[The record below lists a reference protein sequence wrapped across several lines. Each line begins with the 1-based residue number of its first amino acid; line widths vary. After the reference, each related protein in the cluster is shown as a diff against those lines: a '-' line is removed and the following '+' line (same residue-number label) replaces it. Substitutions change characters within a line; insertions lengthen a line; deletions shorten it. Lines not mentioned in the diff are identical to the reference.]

1 MLGSTTANSSPPS
14 RASVSCS
21 RRTLGR
27 RLARK
32 AQQLVAELVAQR
44 VVDALEIV
52 QVQAQH
58 GGGAAVAGRVQR
70 LQHLFAEQPPVG
82 HAGQRVVV
90 GHVAHL
96 RMGGVL
102 VGDVIGDQ
110 QHIAR
115 ARIAVVEHQRLG
127 TQRARAQR
135 GGQLLF
141 LFAHGAVRA
150 QRIIAEP
157 LEEGAGLFRQAF
169 LHGPAAHVGAVD
181 AEHGLHLA
189 VGQHD
194 PARHRV
200 HHQHA
205 GRDLRNHRVQ
215 EARQRAQL
223 GVVALGH
230 FLGAQQLLFL
240 HAALGL
246 VARDLGVAEQFAAVA
261 VDRVDH
267 HAGPEQGAVAHAP
280 ALGGELAPVAG
291 PRQSGLRQA
300 RGPVFRGI
308 EAGEILADDL
318 VGRIALVRSAPAFQ
332 LATVPSG
339 DSI

>member
-1 MLGSTTANSSPPS
+1 M
-14 RASVSCS
+14 
-21 RRTLGR
+21 
-27 RLARK
+27 
-32 AQQLVAELVAQR
+32 AQR
-44 VVDALEIV
+44 VVDALEVV

-58 GGGAAVAGRVQR
+58 RGGAAVAGRVQR
-70 LQHLFAEQPPVG
+70 LEHLFAEQAPVG

-127 TQRARAQR
+127 AQRARAQR

-267 HAGPEQGAVAHAP
+267 HAGPEQVPSCARASPRRRTCPGRGP
-280 ALGGELAPVAG
+280 APVRLAAG
-291 PRQSGLRQA
+291 PRPGLPGYRSRRNSGR
-300 RGPVFRGI
+300 RSRRPHSPWC
-308 EAGEILADDL
+308 
-318 VGRIALVRSAPAFQ
+318 VRRRRSSWRRCRPETAYRWRSPRHPAPGAY
-332 LATVPSG
+332 T
-339 DSI
+339 